1 MILDDLASSIP
12 DSFEIILLCE
22 AMEDEDAPNFV
33 GEGSNLQKVLI
44 ALILPR
50 AIVCQYFC
58 LLQNPS
64 AITTKLALIALNDCF
79 ETGVVEDMV
88 VFLAF
93 RNGITKKVPNI
104 TVIDAMSNILVF
116 FVLHS
121 NEAQRMT
128 NDEYC

>member
-33 GEGSNLQKVLI
+33 GEGSNLEKVLI
-44 ALILPR
+44 ALILTR
-50 AIVCQYFC
+50 AIVCPYFC

-64 AITTKLALIALNDCF
+64 AITMKLALIALNDCF
-79 ETGVVEDMV
+79 ETGVVEDIV

-93 RNGITKKVPNI
+93 RNGITKKYQTSQSLMRCLTSSPSLFF
-104 TVIDAMSNILVF
+104 TVTKRR
-116 FVLHS
+116 
-121 NEAQRMT
+121 E
-128 NDEYC
+128 